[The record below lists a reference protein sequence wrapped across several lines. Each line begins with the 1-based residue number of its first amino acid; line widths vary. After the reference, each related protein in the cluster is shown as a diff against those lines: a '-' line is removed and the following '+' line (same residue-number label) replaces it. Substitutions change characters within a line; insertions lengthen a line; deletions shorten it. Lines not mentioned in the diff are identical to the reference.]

1 MSIVEYAKKELAMIE
16 HDEDGMQDMM
26 DRNII
31 EILEWFEK
39 QGHSGF
45 SAAYVISCLERLMR
59 FLPLK
64 PLTGEDDEWREI
76 GKKKYQNKRCG
87 RVFKE
92 NGEAYDIEGKVFSRD
107 GGRSWFTNYESH
119 VRVTFPYMPPIEP
132 KKILIADEGDGR
144 EEEGK
149 A

>member
-31 EILEWFEK
+31 EILERFEK

-45 SAAYVISCLERLMR
+45 SAGYLISCLERLMR

-76 GKKKYQNKRCG
+76 GEKKYQNKRCS

-119 VRVTFPYMPPIEP
+119 VRVTFPYTPPAKPE
-132 KKILIADEGDGR
+132 KVLIADEGKGGR
-144 EEEGK
+144 